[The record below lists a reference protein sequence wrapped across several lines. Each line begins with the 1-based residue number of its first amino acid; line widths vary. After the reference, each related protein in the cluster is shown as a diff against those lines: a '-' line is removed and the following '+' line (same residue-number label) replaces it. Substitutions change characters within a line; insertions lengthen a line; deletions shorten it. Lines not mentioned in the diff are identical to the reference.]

1 MTSPPPGRY
10 RVTLHAAG
18 RTVAHGWWDS
28 EPAARDKCTEWIG
41 DWGQPGARITLTDEE
56 TGETLTEWPDSD

>member
-18 RTVAHGWWDS
+18 RAVAHGWWDP
-28 EPAARDKCTEWIG
+28 EETARRKLATWIG
-41 DWGQPGARITLTDEE
+41 DWGRPGARITLTDEE
-56 TGETLTEWPDSD
+56 TGETLTERPEPE